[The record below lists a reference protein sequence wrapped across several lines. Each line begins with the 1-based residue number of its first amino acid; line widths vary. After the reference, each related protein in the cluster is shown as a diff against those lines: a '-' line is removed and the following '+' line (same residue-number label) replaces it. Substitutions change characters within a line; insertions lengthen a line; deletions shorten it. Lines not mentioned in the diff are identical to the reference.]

1 MNMNR
6 RDFSLAAAALAAG
19 STAVLTPLSAQAQV
33 AKPQAGRDY
42 QVLDQ
47 SAAVEAPAGKIEVV
61 EFFSYMCPHCNS
73 FEPTISAWMKA
84 LPKHVAVRRVP
95 VHFLPNAEVLQ
106 RTYYA
111 LETLNLLEKLH
122 AVIFVAVHTERR
134 DFKTPAIMADW
145 LATQGVDKAKFMDQY
160 NSFTTATKV
169 ARATQLTNAYKVEGV
184 PAMGV
189 AGRFLTEGTAKGL
202 RVVDALVADIK
213 AGR

>member
-6 RDFSLAAAALAAG
+6 RDFSLAAAVLAAG
-19 STAVLTPLSAQAQV
+19 PTAVLTPLSAQAQV

-111 LETLNLLEKLH
+111 LETLTLLEKLH